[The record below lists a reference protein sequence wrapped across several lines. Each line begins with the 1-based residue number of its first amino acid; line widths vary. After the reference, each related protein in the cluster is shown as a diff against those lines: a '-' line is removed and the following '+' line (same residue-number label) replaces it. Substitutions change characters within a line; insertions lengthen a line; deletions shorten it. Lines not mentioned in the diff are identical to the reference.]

1 MGVKKL
7 AAALGLVACLAACQ
21 TAVLRPLNWGVIPS
35 YSQMEAPA
43 LFDTQP
49 LGVIAGDAV
58 PFDGFVVS
66 TSDWRTFVGEYRRLQ
81 EALTLSQ
88 QGRGADRADC
98 DEFVST
104 LQGEVVRLK
113 DDRPRICALC
123 AAGASSAAAVLTGAA
138 VGQACD

>member
-1 MGVKKL
+1 M
-7 AAALGLVACLAACQ
+7 LGFVACLAACQ
-21 TAVLRPLNWGVIPS
+21 SAVLRPLNWGMIPS
-35 YSQMEAPA
+35 YNQVPAPS
-43 LFDTQP
+43 LFGTEPQ
-49 LGVIAGDAV
+49 GVIAGDPA

-66 TSDWRTFVGEYRRLQ
+66 TSDWRALVGEYRRLQ

-98 DEFVST
+98 DAFVST

-113 DDRPRICALC
+113 EDRPRICALC